1 MMNSTQQSFLNFLSL
16 WHHTHSR
23 PVTCATLL
31 PLAEACGVDLGGA
44 VALRGRC
51 TLLGRLLNSVNTVGG
66 WRIIVGQRTQYGA
79 VYSVEQY
86 QAVSLEVAE
95 VESG

>member
-1 MMNSTQQSFLNFLSL
+1 MTSSQLTSFLTFLSL
-16 WHHTHSR
+16 WHHTHPR

-51 TLLGRLLNSVNTVGG
+51 TLLGRLLNSVGTVGG

-79 VYSVEQY
+79 VYSVEQC
-86 QAVSLEVAE
+86 QAVSLEVAGM
-95 VESG
+95 ESG